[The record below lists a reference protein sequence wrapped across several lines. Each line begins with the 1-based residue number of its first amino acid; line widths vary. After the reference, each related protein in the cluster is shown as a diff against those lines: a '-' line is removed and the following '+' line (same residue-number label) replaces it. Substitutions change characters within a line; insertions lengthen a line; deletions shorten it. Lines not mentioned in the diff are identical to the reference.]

1 VIRRALIL
9 ASFLLSLGAQVLAPG
24 ASGVSLGHLH
34 LHSADAAAQGRFWV
48 DVFGAV
54 PTKVGDLTLY
64 KLPGVFIAINA
75 EKPTGAMEGS
85 TVPLIGLKVDN
96 VEATAEKANAA
107 RAKVVQDGKRM
118 VIIGPDDIRVEL
130 TSDVDTVHINV
141 PDIAAAE
148 QWYAKTFGAVLGKDH
163 SATLPGVRLLFST
176 SIGSPAGTKGRA
188 LDHIGLEVRD
198 LREFTRNL
206 AATGQK
212 VDLMY
217 LKLPDSGVAIAF
229 VTDPFG
235 TFIELTDGLIRF

>member
-1 VIRRALIL
+1 
-9 ASFLLSLGAQVLAPG
+9 
-24 ASGVSLGHLH
+24 
-34 LHSADAAAQGRFWV
+34 
-48 DVFGAV
+48 
-54 PTKVGDLTLY
+54 LY

-75 EKPTGAMEGS
+75 EKPSGGMDGS
-85 TVPLIGLKVDN
+85 TVPLIGLKVDH
-96 VEATAEKANAA
+96 VAATVEKANSAGA
-107 RAKVVQDGKRM
+107 RVVQDGKR
-118 VIIGPDDIRVEL
+118 VIIIGPDEIRIEL
-130 TSDVDTVHINV
+130 TSDVDTIHVNV

-148 QWYAKTFGAVLGKDH
+148 QWYAKTFGAALGKDH
-163 SATLPGVRLLFST
+163 SATLPGAKLVFST
-176 SIGSPAGTKGRA
+176 STDAPAGTKGRA

-198 LREFTRNL
+198 LREFTKNL